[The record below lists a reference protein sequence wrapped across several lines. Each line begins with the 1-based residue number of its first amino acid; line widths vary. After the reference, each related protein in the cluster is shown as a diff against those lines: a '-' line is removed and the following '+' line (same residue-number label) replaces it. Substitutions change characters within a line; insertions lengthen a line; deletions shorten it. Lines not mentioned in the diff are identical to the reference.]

1 MTTMNRL
8 IANKHFTLLSHVL
21 SRGNWVLTNPVT
33 TETWL
38 QLPEGTNNSTLP
50 MQLIS
55 AKGILVY
62 STTVRGRFH
71 KIETTNLPAGLYLVR
86 LWNGERWMVE
96 KLVVR

>member
-1 MTTMNRL
+1 MNRL
-8 IANKHFTLLSHVL
+8 IANKHFTLLPHVL
-21 SRGNWVLTNPVT
+21 SCSNRVFTNPAT

-38 QLPEGTNNSTLP
+38 QLPEETNNSSLP

-86 LWNGERWMVE
+86 LWDGERWMVE

>member
-1 MTTMNRL
+1 MNRL
-8 IANKHFTLLSHVL
+8 IASKHFTLLSHVL
-21 SRGNWVLTNPVT
+21 SRGNWGFPNPAT
-33 TETWL
+33 SETWL
-38 QLPEGTNNSTLP
+38 QLLEGTNNSSLP

-71 KIETTNLPAGLYLVR
+71 KIETANLPKGLYLVR
-86 LWNGERWMVE
+86 VWNGEKWMVE